1 MATNQQVIQ
10 DIKRV
15 IGLIR
20 TDIHDLS
27 QEEKN
32 QMVQDT
38 IEHFNHYVSPGW
50 LKYRKSVSSDSDSGA
65 VLEWQDEGSYCYGLN
80 GEKFIDCLGGFGI
93 YTCGHRNPEILD
105 VVKAQLD
112 HQALHSQELLD
123 PLRGYL
129 AKAVA
134 DITPGDLKQCFF
146 TNCGTEAV
154 EMALKLARF
163 KTGGRWYIS
172 TIRAFHGKTAGSL
185 SVGGKST
192 YREPYLPLVQQVTH
206 VEYGNADAMRTAI
219 ENLEAV
225 GEKIAAVILE
235 PIQGEAG
242 VIVPPPG
249 YLKEVRKIC
258 DEHNLPLILDEIQ
271 TGMGRT
277 GTMWRCQA
285 EGVTPDIMTYGKA
298 FGGGILP
305 ITGIICKP
313 KMWVQELIDN
323 PWLLGSPTFGGNPV
337 CCSAALATI
346 QYMLEHDVPGQ
357 CRDKGAILKAGLE
370 QLAAKYPNII
380 QAVRGVGLMLAV
392 EFHTS
397 DLGYACAR
405 GLFARKVL
413 TAGTLV
419 NAKTEN
425 GKLTESKERTGRWAW
440 KHTHQ
445 ADGSVDY
452 IPLEGSVVFDG
463 VNFGYNPD
471 KIVLHD
477 VELFADPGE
486 KIAFVGSTGAGK
498 TTITNLINRF
508 YDIQDGK
515 IRYDGININKI
526 CKADLRRSLGIVLQD
541 THLFTGTVRENIAYG
556 KLDATEQ
563 EVIAAAKLANADG
576 FIRRLPNGYDT
587 MLTGDGANL
596 SQGQRQLLAIAR
608 AAIADPPV
616 LILDEATSSIDT
628 RTERIVQDGMDK
640 LMKGRTTFVIAHR
653 LSTVRNADCIMVLEQ
668 GRIIERG
675 THDQLIAEKGKYYQ
689 LYTGNQVSA

>member
-1 MATNQQVIQ
+1 MANREQVVR
-10 DIKRV
+10 DLDRV
-15 IGLIR
+15 IGLIK
-20 TDIHDLS
+20 TDAKDIPAETKQQMMKETIH
-27 QEEKN
+27 
-32 QMVQDT
+32 
-38 IEHFNHYVSPGW
+38 HFNEYVSPGW
-50 LKYRKSVSSDSDSGA
+50 LQYRKSVSSETDGDV
-65 VLEWQDEGSYCYGLN
+65 VLEWEDGGSYFYGLN
-80 GEKFIDCLGGFGI
+80 GEKFLDCLGGFGI
-93 YTCGHRNPEILD
+93 YTAGHSEPEIVD
-105 VVKAQLD
+105 VVKAQLNR
-112 HQALHSQELLD
+112 QGLHSQELID

-235 PIQGEAG
+235 TIQGEAG

-271 TGMGRT
+271 TGMGCT
-277 GTMWRCQA
+277 GTMWRCEA
-285 EGVTPDIMTYGKA
+285 EDVVPDVMTFGKA
-298 FGGGILP
+298 FGGGVMP
-305 ITGIICKP
+305 ITGFICRP
-313 KMWVQELIDN
+313 HMWSQPLIDN
-323 PWLLGSPTFGGNPV
+323 PYLLGSTTFGGNPV
-337 CCSAALATI
+337 CCSAAIATI
-346 QYMLEHDVPGQ
+346 RYMLAHDIPGQ

-419 NAKTEN
+419 NAKT
-425 GKLTESKERTGRWAW
+425 
-440 KHTHQ
+440 
-445 ADGSVDY
+445 
-452 IPLEGSVVFDG
+452 I
-463 VNFGYNPD
+463 
-471 KIVLHD
+471 
-477 VELFADPGE
+477 
-486 KIAFVGSTGAGK
+486 
-498 TTITNLINRF
+498 RF
-508 YDIQDGK
+508 EPAAVISEQDIQD
-515 IRYDGININKI
+515 
-526 CKADLRRSLGIVLQD
+526 VLS
-541 THLFTGTVRENIAYG
+541 R
-556 KLDATEQ
+556 
-563 EVIAAAKLANADG
+563 
-576 FIRRLPNGYDT
+576 
-587 MLTGDGANL
+587 M
-596 SQGQRQLLAIAR
+596 
-608 AAIADPPV
+608 
-616 LILDEATSSIDT
+616 DEA
-628 RTERIVQDGMDK
+628 
-640 LMKGRTTFVIAHR
+640 L
-653 LSTVRNADCIMVLEQ
+653 
-668 GRIIERG
+668 
-675 THDQLIAEKGKYYQ
+675 AEIQ
-689 LYTGNQVSA
+689 A